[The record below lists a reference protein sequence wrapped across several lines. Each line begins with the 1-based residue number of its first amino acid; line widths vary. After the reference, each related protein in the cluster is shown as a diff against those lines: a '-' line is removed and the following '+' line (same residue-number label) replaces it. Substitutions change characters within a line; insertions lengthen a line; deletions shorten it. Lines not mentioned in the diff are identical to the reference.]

1 MADTIVQSQAWKAHI
16 LFLHPDQT
24 HSQQGIAA
32 TLEICKLDP
41 PTTDLDTIDLLSST
55 LRAVPGHDGTARS
68 LWEKAAKAKPQ
79 DHEIQSQWF
88 TRSFEG
94 EDWQSAQK
102 VSAIIPGLMS
112 EMLNGIYRLP

>member
-1 MADTIVQSQAWKAHI
+1 MRTIPDTVVQYQAWKAHI

-32 TLEICKLDP
+32 TLDICKLEP

-55 LRAVPGHDGTARS
+55 LRAIPGHDVTARS

-88 TRSFEG
+88 IRSFEG
-94 EDWQSAQK
+94 EDWKSAQK
-102 VSAIIPGLMS
+102 VCENI
-112 EMLNGIYRLP
+112 LPEPWLDC

>member
-1 MADTIVQSQAWKAHI
+1 MRITADTVVQSKAWKAHI

-24 HSQQGIAA
+24 HAQQGIAA
-32 TLEICKLDP
+32 TLDICKLEP

-55 LRAVPGHDGTARS
+55 LRAIPGHDVTART

-88 TRSFEG
+88 IRSFEG
-94 EDWQSAQK
+94 EDWKSAQK
-102 VSAIIPGLMS
+102 VSADIS
-112 EMLNGIYRLP
+112 ERRLWSSS